1 MRYVIKKTVNR
12 KLDMF
17 DKEWDNANVA
27 EVTQINWDVRP
38 VAPYTTAKI
47 LYNDYGIWI
56 QMQTDEKDILA
67 RCTTQNGD
75 VCNDS
80 CMEFFFRPNEN
91 DPHYFNFEFNAFNTM
106 YHSIRLDR
114 YDFTIPEVK
123 NSFFD
128 VESYVEEGNWILQ
141 YCIPFTYIDSHFGS
155 HTKTMYGN
163 LYKIGLDTVLKHSA
177 TYAPIDWPNPDFHRP
192 ESFVEFIL
200 E

>member
-1 MRYVIKKTVNR
+1 MYIIKKTVNR

-17 DKEWDNANVA
+17 DAEWEKANVA
-27 EVTQINWDVRP
+27 EVTHINWNEFPD
-38 VAPYTTAKI
+38 APYTTAKI
-47 LYNDYGIWI
+47 LYNDYGIWV

-67 RCTTQNGD
+67 RCTKQNGP
-75 VCNDS
+75 VSNDS

-91 DPHYFNFEFNAFNTM
+91 DPHYLNFEFNAFGTM
-106 YHSIRLDR
+106 YHAVRTDR
-114 YDFTIPEVK
+114 YNFKNPEVT

-128 VESYVEEGNWILQ
+128 VKSYIEEGNWILQ
-141 YCIPFTYIDSHFGS
+141 YCIPFTYIDAHFGS

-192 ESFVEFIL
+192 EFFVEFVL